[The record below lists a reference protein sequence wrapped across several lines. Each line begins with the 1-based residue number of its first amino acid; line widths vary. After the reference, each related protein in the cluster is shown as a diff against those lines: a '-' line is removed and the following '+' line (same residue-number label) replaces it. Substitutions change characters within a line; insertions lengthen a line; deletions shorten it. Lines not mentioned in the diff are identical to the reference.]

1 MSDQDTFVEPKL
13 SPLFTE
19 EQIAA
24 RIAELGGADCRRLS
38 APTSDAGDGSK
49 GSFVFAADLS
59 RAIQRA
65 QVAQGLPGSTV
76 TCEFLGLRATATKP

>member
-24 RIAELGGADCRRLS
+24 RIAELGAQI
-38 APTSDAGDGSK
+38 
-49 GSFVFAADLS
+49 AADY
-59 RAIQRA
+59 QRLGWQEA
-65 QVAQGLPGSTV
+65 VGSSGSAEEIV
-76 TCEFLGLRATATKP
+76 DILLESFLVL